1 MMTTKPMRSRAT
13 EMVGRW
19 SFRVSAFEFGFVG
32 LQWLAF
38 GNHWF
43 GQVPVIPASF
53 LAIADALM
61 LTFTGLFTLAA
72 VVAQLRS
79 RSLMWHPIGGLLLVV
94 GASWIAI
101 DTYTRF
107 FGDR

>member
-1 MMTTKPMRSRAT
+1 MTTKPMRSRAT

-38 GNHWF
+38 GNHWL
-43 GQVPVIPASF
+43 GQVPVIPAAF
-53 LAIADALM
+53 LVIADALL
-61 LTFTGLFTLAA
+61 LTFTVLFTLAA
-72 VVAQLRS
+72 VVAQVRS
-79 RSLMWHPIGGLLLVV
+79 KPLMWHPIGGLLLAV

-107 FGDR
+107 FGHR